1 MNKLKR
7 ILVLS
12 DSRADSEGISPA
24 FADLPFGWKVHF
36 SNSQADALCVL
47 SQVDFDLLFV
57 DLSAGPLAGIQFLG
71 QVWQRHPQIIR
82 FLLGPSYDS
91 DVMLTCVMGGHQF
104 IQKPLSVSS
113 VRASL
118 DRAQMMD
125 RMLQDKAV
133 QSVVS
138 RIRTFPSRPTIYVE
152 VMKEL
157 RSPNASAITVGEI
170 VSKDLAIS
178 TKLIQVINTAPFGLL
193 QPVTTP
199 ADAVLMLGMEITAS
213 LVLGIEAFARLD
225 HIKPL
230 YFSIDQ
236 VWRHCQTVAVTSK
249 KIAELFSSD
258 REVAHDAFTSGL
270 LHDLGKVALAMNLEE
285 QFQSTFALAQQRK
298 IRGWQAEREILG
310 ATHAEAGAYL
320 LSLWGLP
327 ASIVEAVGMHHC
339 PSSRLD
345 RDFSAATAVHLAN
358 TLEFARHSIESGRE
372 EFLLDLD
379 YPAELSFHEY
389 GEALRELASLPAKF
403 NLTELLKKPEHKSD
417 AETVPLGVSDP
428 SQVAATAPAKTW
440 FTKLR
445 EGLLRA

>member
-7 ILVLS
+7 ILVLT
-12 DSRADSEGISPA
+12 DNRADSESTTPA
-24 FADLPFGWKVHF
+24 FADLPFGWKAHF
-36 SNSQADALCVL
+36 SSSPADALCVL
-47 SQVDFDLLFV
+47 SQVEFDLLFV
-57 DLSAGPLAGIQFLG
+57 DLNDGPLAGVQFLHE
-71 QVWQRHPQIIR
+71 VWQRHPQVIR
-82 FLLGPSYDS
+82 FLLGATYDS

-104 IQKPLSVSS
+104 LQKPLSVPS
-113 VRASL
+113 VRAAL
-118 DRAQMMD
+118 DRAELMD

-133 QSVVS
+133 QGIVS

-170 VSKDLAIS
+170 VSRDMAIS

-225 HIKPL
+225 NIKPL

-236 VWRHCQTVAVTSK
+236 VWRHCQNVALTSK
-249 KIAELFSSD
+249 RIAELFSSD

-285 QFQSTFALAQQRK
+285 QYKTTVTRAQQKK
-298 IRGWQAEREILG
+298 IRESEAEKELLG

-327 ASIVEAVGMHHC
+327 ATIVEAVGMHHC
-339 PSSRLD
+339 PAGRLD
-345 RDFSAATAVHLAN
+345 RDFSATAAVHLAN
-358 TLEFARHSIESGRE
+358 TLEYARHCLETNRP
-372 EFLLDLD
+372 EFLMDLD
-379 YPAELSFHEY
+379 YPEAFSLHEY
-389 GEALRELASLPAKF
+389 GDALREIAGLPTKF
-403 NLTELLKKPEHKSD
+403 NLTELLKKPEPKAQ
-417 AETVPLGVSDP
+417 AETVLMGVSDP
-428 SQVAATAPAKTW
+428 DQAAPPPAKNW

-445 EGLLRA
+445 STLLRA